1 MPSNFNYQME
11 NLILWFQGG
20 VRRSVLIFAG
30 VCMLLIVP
38 FFFLGTVISNFWSTT
53 PINPSKNDLN
63 TKYASKVIPEKDLII
78 SSSQNIA
85 MLDGTKVIYVSLD
98 NKANTEVGYYPF
110 VYNLQILDDNGSLI
124 KEEVG
129 LETYILPQ
137 SVKFLTV
144 SADSRASKINI
155 QKTNRTQKVLF
166 NQNSKRKKDVNL
178 VVLEPKVEDITFTN
192 NLKISG
198 KIRNSDTA
206 FVRKFDILYTIR
218 DTRQLVSG
226 IGYLGIEN
234 LAPGEERR
242 FELLYPKAEGRTA
255 TVLEVLPIINYL
267 DENNIVI

>member
-1 MPSNFNYQME
+1 ME

-30 VCMLLIVP
+30 ICMILIVP
-38 FFFLGTVISNFWSTT
+38 FFFLGTVISNFWSVA
-53 PINPSKNDLN
+53 PINPTRNN
-63 TKYASKVIPEKDLII
+63 FETKYASKIIPEKDLII
-78 SSSQNIA
+78 SSSQNIS
-85 MLDGTKVIYVSLD
+85 MLDGTRVIYVSLD
-98 NKANTEVGYYPF
+98 NKANVEVGYYPF
-110 VYNLQILDDNGSLI
+110 VYNLQVLDENGSLI

-137 SVKFLTV
+137 SIKFLNFST
-144 SADSRASKINI
+144 DSRASRVNI
-155 QKTNRTQKVLF
+155 KKTPRTQKILF

-178 VVLEPKVEDITFTN
+178 QVLEPKVEDITFTN

-206 FVRKFDILYTIR
+206 FVKKFDILYTIR

-234 LAPGEERR
+234 LSPGEERR